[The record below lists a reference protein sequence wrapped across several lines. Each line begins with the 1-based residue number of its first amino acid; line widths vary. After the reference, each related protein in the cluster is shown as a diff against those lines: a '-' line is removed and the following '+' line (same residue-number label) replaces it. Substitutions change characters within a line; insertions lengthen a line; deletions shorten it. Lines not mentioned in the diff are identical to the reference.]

1 MEEIQNNS
9 SYYFSTNVSSS
20 TIRNSLSSDYT
31 IIANSYIEFAN
42 ILINI
47 CFEMS
52 FLVNMT
58 LLFKL
63 IYCVINIVLSY
74 YL

>member
-47 CFEMS
+47 S
-52 FLVNMT
+52 NT
-58 LLFKL
+58 LTEGG
-63 IYCVINIVLSY
+63 NNND
-74 YL
+74 